1 MGRAGVCRRRFYVAP
16 LECVRCVW
24 HSPTHVMCAQRVNE
38 KKTVFFNVRLEPSL
52 HRELTR
58 LAEQNDRTVAAE
70 MRVAIRRYLAEEKA
84 AA

>member
-1 MGRAGVCRRRFYVAP
+1 
-16 LECVRCVW
+16 
-24 HSPTHVMCAQRVNE
+24 MCAQRVNE